1 MNRHER
7 RRKAVMQKQNKFV
20 NEYVHH
26 LPEVGP
32 EVLGKPGVSHVIFY
46 HDEWCK
52 IYDGNACSCEPEV
65 RFFAEPKRS

>member
-1 MNRHER
+1 
-7 RRKAVMQKQNKFV
+7 MQKQNKFV
-20 NEYVHH
+20 NEYVQH

-32 EVLGKPGVSHVIFY
+32 EALEKPGISHMVFY

-52 IYDGNACSCEPEV
+52 IYDGKPCNCEPEV